1 MRILGWVLLIGGLLL
16 CASVGWAAPGFLFMG
31 FGLIFL
37 QIAEQKR
44 RRAKSVA
51 SGSERTES
59 QHEPPPLQELA
70 RALVHPKADEEAR
83 ENVDRANA
91 TEVRDLRF
99 DHAHDPISVSYL
111 REIDAALKKVEARED
126 VDRANAA
133 KVRDLRL
140 DG

>member
-37 QIAEQKR
+37 QVAEQKR

-51 SGSERTES
+51 SRSERTES

-70 RALVHPKADEEAR
+70 RALVPPKAHE
-83 ENVDRANA
+83 
-91 TEVRDLRF
+91 
-99 DHAHDPISVSYL
+99 
-111 REIDAALKKVEARED
+111 EARED
-126 VDRANAA
+126 VDRANATE
-133 KVRDLRL
+133 VL
-140 DG
+140 DAALTEVEARRMSTEPTRQKFATCGWTANRTALSR

>member
-31 FGLIFL
+31 FGLILL

-44 RRAKSVA
+44 RRAKSIA
-51 SGSERTES
+51 SRSERTES
-59 QHEPPPLQELA
+59 QHDPLQLA
-70 RALVHPKADEEAR
+70 RALVAPKADEEAR
-83 ENVDRANA
+83 ENVERANA
-91 TEVRDLRF
+91 TEVRDLRL

-111 REIDAALKKVEARED
+111 REIDAALKQVEAGED

-133 KVRDLRL
+133 EVRDLRL

>member
-37 QIAEQKR
+37 QVAEQKR

-51 SGSERTES
+51 SRSERTES

-70 RALVHPKADEEAR
+70 RALVPPKAHEEAR
-83 ENVDRANA
+83 EDVDRANA
-91 TEVRDLRF
+91 TEVRYLRF
-99 DHAHDPISVSYL
+99 DHAHDPISVGYL
-111 REIDAALKKVEARED
+111 REIDAALTEVEARED
-126 VDRANAA
+126 VDRANPTE
-133 KVRDLRL
+133 VRDLRL

>member
-1 MRILGWVLLIGGLLL
+1 MRILGWVLLIGGFLL

-51 SGSERTES
+51 SGSE
-59 QHEPPPLQELA
+59 HEPPPLQELA
-70 RALVHPKADEEAR
+70 RALVSPKADEEAR

-91 TEVRDLRF
+91 TEVRDLRL

-111 REIDAALKKVEARED
+111 REIDAALKQVEAGED
-126 VDRANAA
+126 VDRANATE
-133 KVRDLRL
+133 VRDLRL

>member
-16 CASVGWAAPGFLFMG
+16 CASVSWAAPGFLFMG

-37 QIAEQKR
+37 RMAEQKR
-44 RRAKSVA
+44 RRAESVA
-51 SGSERTES
+51 SRSEES

-70 RALVHPKADEEAR
+70 QVLVPPKTEEEAL
-83 ENVDRANA
+83 VDRANA

-99 DHAHDPISVSYL
+99 NHAHDPILVSYL

-126 VDRANAA
+126 VDRANATN
-133 KVRDLRL
+133 VRDLRL